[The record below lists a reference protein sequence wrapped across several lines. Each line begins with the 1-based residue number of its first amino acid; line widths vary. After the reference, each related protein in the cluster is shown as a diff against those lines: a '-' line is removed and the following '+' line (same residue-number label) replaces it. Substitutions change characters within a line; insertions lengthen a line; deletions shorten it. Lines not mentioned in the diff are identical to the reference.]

1 MHEEIK
7 NAKEIARTQFAVDQL
22 IANNLIYT
30 GFTIPEENHGVDDAW
45 IISNNHNAFP
55 LENKSIL
62 GNFRFKEEG
71 EDEFRDYFKEELPN
85 KMRLDCDIPKG
96 TPVYF
101 INAEAYSGPSK
112 WEKVNISGAC
122 LSILA
127 ADGIVLYSPRT
138 LKEAFLGYGSAFVTH
153 RTEIGNKGKKRW
165 EKKALLDLS
174 KGVFIP
180 CNTPKELIIKEDN

>member
-1 MHEEIK
+1 MK
-7 NAKEIARTQFAVDQL
+7 NTKEISRTQFVLDQM

-30 GFTIPEENHGVDDAW
+30 GFTMIDENYGPDDAW
-45 IISNNHNAFP
+45 LISKSHNALP

-71 EDEFRDYFKEELPN
+71 EEEFRNYFKEELPN
-85 KMRLDCDIPKG
+85 RMRVDCDIPEG

-101 INAEAYSGPSK
+101 INAEADSGPSK

-122 LSILA
+122 VSFLA
-127 ADGIVLYSPRT
+127 ADGVVVYSPKT

-153 RTEIGNKGKKRW
+153 RTEIGKKGKKRW